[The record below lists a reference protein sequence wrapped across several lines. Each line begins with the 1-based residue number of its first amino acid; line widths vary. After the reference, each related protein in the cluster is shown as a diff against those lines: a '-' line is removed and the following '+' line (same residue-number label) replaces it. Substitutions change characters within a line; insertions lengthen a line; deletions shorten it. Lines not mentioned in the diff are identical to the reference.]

1 MTGSYFFHAI
11 KTDRLLREHFEAWL
25 RERLEDCRNEM
36 ESAGITE
43 MVWLAKGKVRAIR
56 DLQTQLEQSLNLLPD
71 SNEPE
76 VAATKP
82 YRKGLGDVP
91 YRGGL

>member
-11 KTDRLLREHFEAWL
+11 KTDRLLRAHFEAWL

-56 DLQTQLEQSLNLLPD
+56 DLQTHLEQALNLP
-71 SNEPE
+71 PE
-76 VAATKP
+76 NHNP
-82 YRKGLGDVP
+82 EIQFDGHS
-91 YRGGL
+91 